1 MIAPMYARRYPTSPT
16 DEAAIAVA
24 APAVQAIPLIFSSP
38 HSGTR
43 YPADFI
49 AASRLDPLAL
59 RRSEDS
65 FVDEIFAAAPRLGAP
80 LVKALFARAYCD
92 PNREPYELDPAMF
105 EDELPAFANTASL
118 RVAGGLGT
126 IARVV
131 GAGGEIYRR
140 KLTFA
145 EAERRIDDCYRPYHA
160 AISSLLE
167 ATRRSFGVAV
177 LIDCHS
183 MPSVGGPMDRDEGRV
198 RADVVLGD
206 RYGSACAP
214 ALVDLAERTLAALGY
229 RVARN
234 QPYAGGFNTH
244 YYGRPAEGLH
254 ALQIEINRAIYMDE
268 ARIERRPSLARVAA
282 DMTRLIEA
290 LGQVDQRA
298 LHSGH

>member
-1 MIAPMYARRYPTSPT
+1 MQAIRAKAEPA
-16 DEAAIAVA
+16 DDAAIEVA
-24 APAVQAIPLIFSSP
+24 EPATQTVPFVFTSP

-43 YPADFI
+43 YPEHFI

-65 FVDEIFAAAPRLGAP
+65 FVDELFATAPHVGAP

-92 PNREPYELDPAMF
+92 ANREPYELDPAMF

-145 EAERRIDDCYRPYHA
+145 EAEARISGCYRPFHA
-160 AISSLLE
+160 AVSRLLS
-167 ATRRSFGVAV
+167 ATRALFGVAV

-183 MPSVGGPMDRDEGRV
+183 MPSIGGPMDRDEGRS
-198 RADVVLGD
+198 RPDIVLGD
-206 RYGSACAP
+206 RFGSACAP
-214 ALVDLAERTLAALGY
+214 QLVDVAEHVLTKLGY

-234 QPYAGGFNTH
+234 HPYAGGFNTH
-244 YYGRPAEGLH
+244 HYGQPVKGVH
-254 ALQIEINRAIYMDE
+254 ALQIEINRALYMDE
-268 ARIERRPSLARVAA
+268 ARIERRAALTTMAA
-282 DMTRLIEA
+282 DMGLLMEA
-290 LGQVDQRA
+290 LGQIEPRA
-298 LHSGH
+298 LGARR